1 MAEAEVKEWLR
12 SIPASVDMEKTYFQK
27 LIDKGYD
34 DLKTIS
40 TLPVNI
46 LDEVLEVPK
55 VHGHIKKFEVA
66 IEKLRKQLDDTVQK
80 FPNSTEIKQLKAK
93 RQSTI
98 VFSSGGKFM
107 KLETEKNQSEYPWS
121 KFLIPNPH
129 SEHLRFYIYG
139 IVEPLFK
146 SSHQNLEIGLMNI
159 Y

>member
-55 VHGHIKKFEVA
+55 VHGHIKKFEAA
-66 IEKLRKQLDDTVQK
+66 IEKLSLRRKQLDGTVPSEEQK
-80 FPNSTEIKQLKAK
+80 LPNSTGIKQLKAK

-98 VFSSGGKFM
+98 VFSSDGKFM
-107 KLETEKNQSEYPWS
+107 KLETEKS
-121 KFLIPNPH
+121 
-129 SEHLRFYIYG
+129 
-139 IVEPLFK
+139 V
-146 SSHQNLEIGLMNI
+146 
-159 Y
+159 